1 MEKVLLLYNDALVQT
16 FLVALVLAACTFPMG
31 LLVEW
36 KSVKKEK
43 REKKIE
49 DVESKQAVDEDVKSE
64 KV

>member
-1 MEKVLLLYNDALVQT
+1 
-16 FLVALVLAACTFPMG
+16 MG